1 MYFHLLMRKELIL
14 KNNPLQMNFP
24 IRSNWTFDNR
34 PNLIKK
40 AFIKLLGETKSLHK
54 RKDLLNI
61 PSISGFCGD
70 TFVSK

>member
-1 MYFHLLMRKELIL
+1 MRKELIL
-14 KNNPLQMNFP
+14 KNNPHLMKFP
-24 IRSNWTFDNR
+24 TRSNWKIDNR

-40 AFIKLLGETKSLHK
+40 AFIKLVGETKSLHK

-61 PSISGFCGD
+61 PSVSGFCGD

>member
-1 MYFHLLMRKELIL
+1 MK
-14 KNNPLQMNFP
+14 FP
-24 IRSNWTFDNR
+24 TRSNWKIDNR

-40 AFIKLLGETKSLHK
+40 AFIKLVGETKSLHK